1 MQELFIVQSIANKKF
16 NVRKYTL
23 KIVTATETFIGFWS
37 TDSFK
42 KANLVC

>member
-1 MQELFIVQSIANKKF
+1 MQKLFTVQTIADKKF
-16 NVRKYTL
+16 NVRKYNL
-23 KIVTATETFIGFWS
+23 EIVTATVTFIGFLS